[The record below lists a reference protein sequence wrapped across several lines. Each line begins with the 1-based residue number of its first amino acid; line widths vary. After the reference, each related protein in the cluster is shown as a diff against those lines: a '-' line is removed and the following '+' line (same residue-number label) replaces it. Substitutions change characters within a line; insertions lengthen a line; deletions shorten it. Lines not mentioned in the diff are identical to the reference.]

1 MSGAD
6 FDLFAALLT
15 FAFVTSVTPG
25 PNNLMLMTSG
35 MNFGLRRTLPHLFGI
50 SIGFGVMVLL
60 IGAGLGA
67 LFLHYPVI
75 DIVLKILGSLY
86 LLFLAWK
93 IAHSGP
99 VGEAC
104 SNGEPLTFMQA
115 AAFQWVNP
123 KAWMMA
129 TTATAGY
136 KLAVEPFT
144 NAMIVAF
151 TFSAMN
157 FPCVGIWAWLGVAL
171 RRLLERPAVLRMFNI
186 TMALLLAASLWPIME
201 NLFFTRN

>member
-1 MSGAD
+1 MQGVD
-6 FDLFAALLT
+6 VDILVALLA

-50 SIGFGVMVLL
+50 SVGFGVMVLL

-67 LFLHYPVI
+67 VFVRYPVI
-75 DIVLKILGSLY
+75 DVILKIAGSLY

-93 IAHSGP
+93 IASSGP
-99 VGEAC
+99 VGEARF
-104 SNGEPLTFMQA
+104 SGEPLTFLQA

-129 TTATAGY
+129 TTAIAGY
-136 KLAVEPFT
+136 KLVAGPFT
-144 NAMIVAF
+144 NAIIVAL
-151 TFSAMN
+151 TFSIMN
-157 FPCVGIWAWLGVAL
+157 FPCVGIWASLGVAL
-171 RRLLERPAVLRMFNI
+171 RRLLDRPSILRMFNI
-186 TMALLLAASLWPIME
+186 TMALLLVASLWPIVE
-201 NLFFTRN
+201 SLFFAKS